1 MTSARSAGALSDTGE
16 VPNVWLCMPNRVENV
31 AVAEEAVLGLAE
43 FLGLDALAAED
54 LRTSTSEA
62 SKNVVF
68 HAYEGAEGPLELQLH
83 TFAGAVEVVV
93 RDHGIGI
100 RPHVGERTLPHN
112 GIGLPIVHA
121 LCESVLYRNLPDG
134 GTEVHM
140 RIPLPDL
147 APLAT
152 PAEHAPA
159 CDLRGTTDAAQT
171 IQLAIAPVALAVT
184 ILPRVAGA
192 LAPRGPAA
200 ARWASEARGLADTA
214 ATGTAGDSPAGWVGV
229 VAERVGG
236 GLELRVAGPGT
247 GEPLALRLGEPG

>member
-1 MTSARSAGALSDTGE
+1 
-16 VPNVWLCMPNRVENV
+16 MPNRVENV
-31 AVAEEAVLGLAE
+31 AVAEGAVLGLAE
-43 FLGLDALAAED
+43 FLGLDALAGED

-68 HAYEGAEGPLELQLH
+68 HAYEGTEGPLELELH
-83 TFAGAVEVVV
+83 TFAGAVEVAV

-134 GTEVHM
+134 GTEVRM
-140 RIPLPDL
+140 RVALPEL
-147 APLAT
+147 PPSGT
-152 PAEHAPA
+152 PAEYAPA
-159 CDLRGTTDAAQT
+159 CDLRGAVDAAQT
-171 IQLAIAPVALAVT
+171 IQLAIAPGALAAT

-200 ARWASEARGLADTA
+200 ARWASEARGLADTWA
-214 ATGTAGDSPAGWVGV
+214 VDARGDPPAGWTGV
-229 VAERVGG
+229 VAERVGSA
-236 GLELRVAGPGT
+236 LELRVSGPGP
-247 GEPLALRLGEPG
+247 GEPLTLRLGERG

>member
-1 MTSARSAGALSDTGE
+1 MTSARSAEALSDTGE

-68 HAYEGAEGPLELQLH
+68 HAYEGTEGPLEVQVH

-121 LCESVLYRNLPDG
+121 LCESVLYRTLPDG

-152 PAEHAPA
+152 PAGHAPA
-159 CDLRGTTDAAQT
+159 CDLRGATDAAQT
-171 IQLAIAPVALAVT
+171 IQLAIAPAALAVT

-192 LAPRGPAA
+192 LAPRGPAP
-200 ARWASEARGLADTA
+200 ARWASEARGLADA
-214 ATGTAGDSPAGWVGV
+214 AAAGRAGDSAAGWTGV

-236 GLELRVAGPGT
+236 GLELRVSGPGP
-247 GEPLALRLGEPG
+247 GEPLALRLSEPG